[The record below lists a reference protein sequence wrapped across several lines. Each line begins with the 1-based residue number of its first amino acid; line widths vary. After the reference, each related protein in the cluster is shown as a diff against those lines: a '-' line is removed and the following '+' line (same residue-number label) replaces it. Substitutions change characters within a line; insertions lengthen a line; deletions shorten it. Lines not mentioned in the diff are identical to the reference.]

1 MLKQTETPVCLER
14 SFTLSYGSETLVF
27 SYEYRLNAK
36 RLRIYVYPDGQIRL
50 IVPEHSAESDILVA
64 VQKRRRWI
72 VKQLAYFRQQQQNI
86 TPRQY
91 ISGES
96 HYYLGRQYVLKVI
109 EDPQLPQGVKFFRG
123 KLEVYVTEKTAS
135 KVKKQLENW
144 YREKATLV
152 FEQRLTALLEQA
164 LWMTF
169 RPDIKLIK
177 MKKQWGNC
185 SVKGYLTLNPMLVK
199 APRECIDYVI
209 LHELCHFAEHNHSP
223 NFYRLLT
230 QVMPDWKKRKARL
243 DGLVEQILTE

>member
-1 MLKQTETPVCLER
+1 MLISKQ
-14 SFTLSYGSETLVF
+14 LVF
-27 SYEYRLNAK
+27 VYGKQVINFTYIYRHNLQ
-36 RLRIYVYPDGQIRL
+36 RLRIYIYPDGKVCL
-50 IVPEHSAESDILVA
+50 IVPEHTSESEILDA

-72 VKQLAYFRQQQQNI
+72 MKQLAYFREQQQYA
-86 TPRQY
+86 TSRQY

-109 EDPQLPQGVKFFRG
+109 EKTQLPQEVKFFRG
-123 KLEVYVTEKTAS
+123 KLEVYVVEKNAENVR
-135 KVKKQLENW
+135 KRLETW
-144 YREKATLV
+144 YRKKAKMI
-152 FEQRLTALLEQA
+152 FQQRLTALLGQA

-169 RPDIKLIK
+169 CPEIKLVK

-185 SVKGYLTLNPMLVK
+185 SIKGYLTLNPMLVK

-209 LHELCHFAEHNHSP
+209 LHELCHFVEHNHSP

-230 QVMPDWKKRKARL
+230 QVMPDWKKRKTRL

>member
-1 MLKQTETPVCLER
+1 MLISKQLVFVYGKQVI
-14 SFTLSYGSETLVF
+14 SFTYQYSK
-27 SYEYRLNAK
+27 NAK
-36 RLRIYVYPDGQIRL
+36 RLQIYVYPDCQIRL
-50 IVPEHSAESDILVA
+50 IVPEDTSESDILVA

-72 VKQLAYFRQQQQNI
+72 VKQLAYFRQQQQDI

-91 ISGES
+91 ISGET

-109 EDPQLPQGVKFFRG
+109 ENPQLPQGVKFLRS
-123 KLEVYVTEKTAS
+123 KLEVYVAEKNADN
-135 KVKKQLENW
+135 VKKQLENW
-144 YREKATLV
+144 YRAKAALL

-169 RPDIKLIK
+169 CPDIKLIK

>member
-1 MLKQTETPVCLER
+1 MYKP
-14 SFTLSYGSETLVF
+14 SKLVF
-27 SYEYRLNAK
+27 NYSNQLFEFSFLYSVTVK
-36 RLRIYVYPDGQIRL
+36 RVRIYIYPDCQIRL
-50 IVPEHSAESDILVA
+50 IVPEHTSESEILDA

-72 VKQLAYFRQQQQNI
+72 MKQLSYFRQQQQYI

-109 EDPQLPQGVKFFRG
+109 ESSQLPQEVKFFRG
-123 KLEVYVTEKTAS
+123 KLEVYVVEKNAENVR
-135 KVKKQLENW
+135 KRLETW
-144 YREKATLV
+144 YRAKAKMI
-152 FEQRLTALLEQA
+152 FQQRLTALLEQA
-164 LWMTF
+164 SWMTSC
-169 RPDIKLIK
+169 PEIKLVK

-209 LHELCHFAEHNHSP
+209 LHELCHFAEHNHSTR
-223 NFYRLLT
+223 FYKLMT

-243 DGLVEQILTE
+243 DSLVGYILAE